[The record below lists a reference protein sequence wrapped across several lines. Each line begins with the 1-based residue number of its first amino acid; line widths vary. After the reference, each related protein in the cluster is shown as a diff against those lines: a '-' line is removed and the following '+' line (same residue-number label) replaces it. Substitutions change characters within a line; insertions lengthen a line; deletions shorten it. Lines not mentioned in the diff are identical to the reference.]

1 MTRSSS
7 ITRCVETTFGHV
19 PVLARATL
27 ELWTR
32 PDLGANDSAL
42 YVDGTTGLG
51 GHSEMLLDATPTA
64 RLLCVDRDDEML
76 GVARTRLARFGS
88 RVAFA
93 RGSFADLPSILG
105 SAALPPRVDGVL
117 LDLGINSEQL
127 ATPERGFSFMNDG
140 PLDMRFDRAETQRPT
155 AAELIGAIDELELSA
170 LFRDYGGE
178 PRHATAA
185 RAVVRWRGERAA
197 AQGGMRGATTA
208 ELAEVIGRA
217 LPLKRAKRGARGG
230 SKQPAKQL
238 KGKKSIHPATRCFQA
253 LRIAVNDELGEV
265 DTFLRSVLPAVL
277 KPAGGRAAIIS
288 FHSLEDR
295 RVKRCFKSM
304 TSACL
309 CPRNGTELCF
319 EVDDVFGG
327 GGAAGAPPSP
337 RRTPATC
344 ARVATARLLT
354 RKARVADAEETRENP
369 RARSARLRAI
379 ALL

>member
-1 MTRSSS
+1 
-7 ITRCVETTFGHV
+7 
-19 PVLARATL
+19 
-27 ELWTR
+27 
-32 PDLGANDSAL
+32 
-42 YVDGTTGLG
+42 
-51 GHSEMLLDATPTA
+51 MLLDATPTA

-76 GVARTRLARFGS
+76 DVARARLARFS
-88 RVAFA
+88 DRVVFA
-93 RGSFADLPSILG
+93 RGSFADLPSILA

-127 ATPERGFSFMNDG
+127 ATPERGFSFMQDG

-197 AQGGMRGATTA
+197 AQDGMRGATTA

-217 LPLKRAKRGARGG
+217 LPLKRARRGARGA
-230 SKQPAKQL
+230 SKPPGKKR

-253 LRIAVNDELGEV
+253 LRIAVNDELEEV
-265 DTFLRSVLPAVL
+265 DTFLKSVLPAVL
-277 KPAGGRAAIIS
+277 KPEGGRAAIIS

-295 RVKRCFKSM
+295 RVKRCFKAM

-319 EVDDVFGG
+319 AVDDIFGRG
-327 GGAAGAPPSP
+327 DVGGAPLPPG
-337 RRTPATC
+337 RTPATC
-344 ARVATARLLT
+344 ARVAKARLLT
-354 RKARVADAEETRENP
+354 RKARVADAEETCENP